1 MLRDQCITDSGHG
14 VTVLYYKNVSKGYKF
29 IGDDPEGRVIPIDKE
44 TREKV
49 YKETGITGSD
59 PNVPARAYL
68 DKFYLH
74 NRCLLFPSG
83 VWMSETAKYPQY
95 LRYRPGANLSFRV
108 SGLTRFTSL
117 TENGGALCVGIDPD
131 AKKMPC
137 LRRFVHVIDVNT
149 VFQPQYPHSY
159 LIPTEN
165 CVYGGKEVKE
175 GSIIKSHHDPHTA
188 ILEKKGYIIE
198 YAEEP
203 FTMEEAVLNYAGQ
216 WITKHIEV
224 FDR

>member
-1 MLRDQCITDSGHG
+1 MKNEYTINDQLDHL
-14 VTVLYYKNVSKGYKF
+14 TVLYHRGCKQGFKF
-29 IGDDPEGRVIPIDKE
+29 FGDDPEEHKYYIKDEHLKLLESTWSDK
-44 TREKV
+44 KGV
-49 YKETGITGSD
+49 FPLD
-59 PNVPARAYL
+59 YL
-68 DKFYLH
+68 KRFYAH
-74 NRCLLFPSG
+74 SRCLIFTKG
-83 VWMSETAKYPQY
+83 MWMSETARYPQY
-95 LRYRPGANLSFRV
+95 LRFRPGANLSFRV
-108 SGLTRFTSL
+108 SGMTRFTSL
-117 TENGGALCVGIDPD
+117 TDGGGALCVGIDPD
-131 AKKMPC
+131 AGQMPC
-137 LRRFVHVIDVNT
+137 LRRFIHVIDKQT
-149 VFQPQYPHSY
+149 MFQPMYSHSY

-175 GSIIKSHHDPHTA
+175 GSIIRSHHDPHTA

>member
-1 MLRDQCITDSGHG
+1 MKNEYTVTDQLDHL
-14 VTVLYYKNVSKGYKF
+14 TVLYHRGCHQGFKF
-29 IGDDPEGRVIPIDKE
+29 FGDDPEEHKEYIKDEHLELAKTTWADQEAEFPIDFLK
-44 TREKV
+44 R
-49 YKETGITGSD
+49 
-59 PNVPARAYL
+59 
-68 DKFYLH
+68 FYAH
-74 NRCLLFPSG
+74 SRCLVFTSG

-117 TENGGALCVGIDPD
+117 TKDGGALCVGIDPD

-137 LRRFVHVIDVNT
+137 LRRFVHVINKNT
-149 VFQPQYPHSY
+149 MFSPMYHGSY
-159 LIPTEN
+159 CIPTEN
-165 CVYGGKEVKE
+165 CTYGNKDISE
-175 GSIIKSHHDPHTA
+175 GHIFKSNDDPVTVTFQN
-188 ILEKKGYIIE
+188 KGYLIE
-198 YAEEP
+198 YTQEP

>member
-1 MLRDQCITDSGHG
+1 MKNEYTVNDQLDHL
-14 VTVLYYKNVSKGYKF
+14 TVLYHRGCPQGFKF
-29 IGDDPEGRVIPIDKE
+29 FGDDPEEHKEYIKDEHLELAKTTWADQEAEFPIDFLK
-44 TREKV
+44 R
-49 YKETGITGSD
+49 
-59 PNVPARAYL
+59 
-68 DKFYLH
+68 FYAH
-74 NRCLLFPSG
+74 SRCLVFTSG

-117 TENGGALCVGIDPD
+117 TKDGGALCVGIDPD

-137 LRRFVHVIDVNT
+137 LRRFVHVIDKNT
-149 VFQPQYPHSY
+149 MFSPMYHGSY
-159 LIPTEN
+159 CIPTEN
-165 CVYGGKEVKE
+165 CTYGNKDISE
-175 GSIIKSHHDPHTA
+175 GHIFKSNDDPVTVTFQN
-188 ILEKKGYIIE
+188 KGYLIE
-198 YAEEP
+198 YTQEP